1 MMSAVKVGKTPS
13 VKAAQRSDS
22 DIARLS
28 LLVPRNMRSRLES
41 LSDRERRSLNQQCV
55 LVMERGLTAIEA
67 AAA

>member
-1 MMSAVKVGKTPS
+1 MSAAKVGKAPS
-13 VKAAQRSDS
+13 VKATHGQDS

-28 LLVPRNMRSRLES
+28 LLVPKRLRSRLEI

-55 LVMERGLTAIEA
+55 LVIERGLGEIEA

>member
-1 MMSAVKVGKTPS
+1 MKSEKIRKTPS
-13 VKAAQRSDS
+13 VKAKHGADS

-28 LLVPRNMRSRLES
+28 LLVPKNVRNRLEQ

-55 LVMERGLTAIEA
+55 LVIERGLGVIEA

>member
-1 MMSAVKVGKTPS
+1 MKSEKVRKNPS
-13 VKAAQRSDS
+13 VRATQRPDS

-28 LLVPRNMRSRLES
+28 LLVPKNMRSRLET

-55 LVMERGLTAIEA
+55 LVIERGLGVIEA

>member
-1 MMSAVKVGKTPS
+1 MSAGKVGKAPS
-13 VKAAQRSDS
+13 VKATHRPDS

-28 LLVPRNMRSRLES
+28 LLVPQKLRARLET

-55 LVMERGLTAIEA
+55 LVMERGLVAMEA

>member
-1 MMSAVKVGKTPS
+1 MGAAKVGKAPS
-13 VKAAQRSDS
+13 VKATHRQDS

-28 LLVPRNMRSRLES
+28 LLVPRSMRSRLES

-55 LVMERGLTAIEA
+55 LVIERGLGAIEA